1 MKIIVKVKDV
11 EKILREVDRIG
22 REGLD
27 YLEGFNSI
35 DINLLFANC
44 AALSTQTKK
53 LGYTVLTTG
62 PTYTWGNISQDIEFT
77 FEEYAVIIDTL
88 KMGRNIRENKNMLEG
103 F

>member
-35 DINLLFANC
+35 DINLLFA
-44 AALSTQTKK
+44 K
-53 LGYTVLTTG
+53 LRCVVNANKEVGLYCPNG

-103 F
+103 V